1 MESLAE
7 IRVLKQKI
15 NDLQILLDDFI
26 NLHLSKQNKITNL
39 EVEIENIKQNM
50 NEYLDELDVLIN
62 QK

>member
-1 MESLAE
+1 MESLAK
-7 IRVLKQKI
+7 IRALKQKI
-15 NDLQILLDDFI
+15 SDLQVLLDDFI